1 MPQLLSFYIRINPNR
16 QTKKQHYYLR
26 MNIEQIEQTCA
37 ETLLDYAITM
47 ANAYVTEPE
56 DFNAAVTALL
66 CRTLENH
73 INRPI
78 NIQELYQ

>member
-1 MPQLLSFYIRINPNR
+1 
-16 QTKKQHYYLR
+16 

-37 ETLLDYAITM
+37 QTLLDYAIVM
-47 ANAYVTEPE
+47 CNAYVDDPE
-56 DFNAAVTALL
+56 DFNAAVVALL
-66 CRTLENH
+66 ARTLENH

>member
-1 MPQLLSFYIRINPNR
+1 
-16 QTKKQHYYLR
+16 
-26 MNIEQIEQTCA
+26 MNIEQIEQKCA

-56 DFNAAVTALL
+56 DFNAAVVALL

-73 INRPI
+73 LDRPI